1 MSQLEIWVVSWAT
14 DRNGR
19 CSRIDPSW
27 ADITG
32 QSADHAH
39 GDGWLKL
46 IHESDRGP
54 VYSQMQHACAT
65 GRAFRSKVRLRRIEG
80 DFHWVMILGA
90 PQRDERGVF
99 CGHLGSIAEFDD
111 CVDNALYNLEQK
123 KAEEALRISEQRH
136 RTLIDATSTVTWT
149 LAPSGLA
156 VDPQPDWTELTGQS
170 TEELLGNGW
179 TAVLH
184 PDDVEPTL
192 KEWQRCVNEQ
202 VAYTGVYRLFR
213 KDGSLRWM
221 SVVGVP
227 LRGADGKIVEW
238 CGMNIDITERR
249 EADEALR
256 ASQDDLARAQRM
268 EAIGRLAGGIAHDF
282 NNLLTIVAGNLK
294 LAEWRIDDGKAKGQI
309 RKAVEAVRLGG
320 ALTRR
325 LLSFAGRSVLASKIV
340 NLDDQVV
347 EVVDMLRQTLGEL
360 IRLEMQLHS
369 SPWRIRVDPGEIES
383 AIVNIAL
390 NARDAMPAGGK
401 LTIITSK
408 QTLSNALAS
417 MLGVSAGEFICLT
430 MTDEGSGMTPE
441 VAGKATEPFF
451 TTKADSD
458 RSGLGLSS
466 VYGFV
471 VRSNAGFNISS
482 EIGVG
487 TSISIYLPRAF
498 ERDEPKMPDSNG
510 LKRGAGDLVLVVDD
524 NEFVREVTD
533 ALLTTLGYEV
543 MIARNGPE
551 AVRMMTSANAIKVV
565 FSDVI
570 MPGGMSGYDVADWV
584 KANRPDVKILLTSG
598 YIDANAESGRAYDV
612 TILGKPYTP
621 EQLAN
626 TMRQLLGD

>member
-1 MSQLEIWVVSWAT
+1 M
-14 DRNGR
+14 
-19 CSRIDPSW
+19 
-27 ADITG
+27 
-32 QSADHAH
+32 
-39 GDGWLKL
+39 
-46 IHESDRGP
+46 
-54 VYSQMQHACAT
+54 
-65 GRAFRSKVRLRRIEG
+65 
-80 DFHWVMILGA
+80 
-90 PQRDERGVF
+90 
-99 CGHLGSIAEFDD
+99 
-111 CVDNALYNLEQK
+111 
-123 KAEEALRISEQRH
+123 
-136 RTLIDATSTVTWT
+136 
-149 LAPSGLA
+149 
-156 VDPQPDWTELTGQS
+156 
-170 TEELLGNGW
+170 
-179 TAVLH
+179 
-184 PDDVEPTL
+184 
-192 KEWQRCVNEQ
+192 
-202 VAYTGVYRLFR
+202 
-213 KDGSLRWM
+213 
-221 SVVGVP
+221 
-227 LRGADGKIVEW
+227 
-238 CGMNIDITERR
+238 
-249 EADEALR
+249 
-256 ASQDDLARAQRM
+256 
-268 EAIGRLAGGIAHDF
+268 
-282 NNLLTIVAGNLK
+282 TIVAGNLK